1 MLTSLIRCII
11 PVQMKSIQIP
21 HSAEVQCQ
29 AHESHDQELE
39 CGCPLSR
46 AYSMKLVQNEQS
58 AVGVWGMGC
67 ASEASLS
74 PRIWGLSVQ
83 NPC

>member
-1 MLTSLIRCII
+1 
-11 PVQMKSIQIP
+11 MKSIQIP

-67 ASEASLS
+67 A
-74 PRIWGLSVQ
+74 Q
-83 NPC
+83 